1 MSTKRSSTCSGRA
14 ACCPHRHR
22 LRHTVAQMMRVSL
35 KRKEL
40 ITPPNTQM
48 EPTRLAVCAIM
59 SPRRAAHL
67 DR

>member
-1 MSTKRSSTCSGRA
+1 
-14 ACCPHRHR
+14 
-22 LRHTVAQMMRVSL
+22 MMRVSL